1 VAILAWFLIIDF
13 PDKAHKK
20 HFLTTAETAFV
31 KQRIQTDR
39 GDAEP
44 DSLTWAKFFFH
55 LRDWKLWVL

>member
-1 VAILAWFLIIDF
+1 MSIAAWFLIIDF

-20 HFLTTAETAFV
+20 GFLAASEAEFV

-44 DSLTWAKFFFH
+44 DTLTWAKFFFH